1 VLAFLVVT
9 VSQSASAAVT
19 CDIGFEEIGFD
30 YATATNIVGTGF
42 NVGDKVLYSGVATR
56 TCGGVPTTI
65 DALVTTSA
73 LVDATVVHYEVD
85 TASAGPD
92 TSANTTTNFFEVD
105 ITALRTGGHADFT
118 FAFYKQG
125 TYPSAPV
132 PITLENVKATAIDID
147 NKTYGIISS
156 LDSFTLANDTR
167 LSNNYGGG
175 GFPATVTFTG
185 AASNGTN
192 DIRDRVTASYS
203 TLQTFTYRVGV
214 GDKDSNGQTLYF
226 GLAFQDLGWSP
237 STPITTGTD
246 YTLSYDANG
255 GTGTTPTSV
264 TATVGSALTI
274 ATNTGPTPLVRTN
287 YTFTNWN
294 TQANGLGTTY
304 APGASTFMP
313 GSNVTLYA
321 IWTPVD
327 HTLSYDLN
335 GAAGTPPT
343 SQTVTHDTT
352 ATVTSSVPTRT
363 GYTFTGWNTLANGTG
378 TSYATGA
385 TTSPITTDITL
396 YAIWTGVDHTLSY
409 DLNGAAGTPPTSQT
423 VTHDTTAT
431 VTSSVPTRTGYTFTS
446 WNTLA
451 NGTGTSYATGATTSP
466 ITTDIT
472 LYAIWL
478 ADEVTTT
485 TSTTSTT
492 LPASTTTVPVTSPP
506 TPVTYW
512 TVSFDPNGGTSGAVP
527 PSSQIFD
534 TGLYNIPGNSG
545 SLAKSDGSTF
555 LGWNTNAA
563 GTGIL
568 YSSGS
573 KMQMTSNVV
582 LYATWSPTATSVPPT
597 TVATPELQVIVPTS
611 PNPDDL
617 LVSFPDQLPK
627 TGIDLGR
634 EVLAAFVLGLATLAL
649 AFERRFRMLLTGI
662 RRTRRAG
669 R

>member
-1 VLAFLVVT
+1 MSKKKPSPVLSNEDLRTSKKSVKDNRSRVALALVASVLAFLVVT

-203 TLQTFTYRVGV
+203 TLQTFIYRVGV

-237 STPITTGTD
+237 STPVTTGTE
-246 YTLSYDANG
+246 YTLSYNANG

-385 TTSPITTDITL
+385 TTSPITTD
-396 YAIWTGVDHTLSY
+396 V
-409 DLNGAAGTPPTSQT
+409 
-423 VTHDTTAT
+423 
-431 VTSSVPTRTGYTFTS
+431 
-446 WNTLA
+446 
-451 NGTGTSYATGATTSP
+451 
-466 ITTDIT
+466 T

>member
-1 VLAFLVVT
+1 MSKKKTSPVLSNEDLRTSKKSVKDNRSRVALALVASVLAFLVVT

-167 LSNNYGGG
+167 LSNDYAGG

-203 TLQTFTYRVGV
+203 TLQTFIYRVGV

-264 TATVGSALTI
+264 TATVGSALTV
-274 ATNTGPTPLVRTN
+274 ATNIGPTPLVRTN

-321 IWTPVD
+321 IWTAVD

-352 ATVTSSVPTRT
+352 TVVTSSVPTRT
-363 GYTFTGWNTLANGTG
+363 GYTFTG
-378 TSYATGA
+378 
-385 TTSPITTDITL
+385 
-396 YAIWTGVDHTLSY
+396 
-409 DLNGAAGTPPTSQT
+409 
-423 VTHDTTAT
+423 
-431 VTSSVPTRTGYTFTS
+431 

-492 LPASTTTVPVTSPP
+492 LPPSTTTVPVTSPP

-573 KMQMTSNVV
+573 KMQMTSNVI
-582 LYATWSPTATSVPPT
+582 LYATWSPVATSVPPT

>member
-1 VLAFLVVT
+1 MSKKKTSPVLSNEDLRTSKKSVKDNRSRVALALVASVLAFLVVT

-147 NKTYGIISS
+147 NKTYGVISS

-167 LSNNYGGG
+167 LSNDYVGG

-185 AASNGTN
+185 DPSNGTN

-237 STPITTGTD
+237 STPVTTGTE
-246 YTLSYDANG
+246 YTLSYNANG

-352 ATVTSSVPTRT
+352 TVVTSSVPTRT

-385 TTSPITTDITL
+385 TTSPITTD
-396 YAIWTGVDHTLSY
+396 V
-409 DLNGAAGTPPTSQT
+409 
-423 VTHDTTAT
+423 
-431 VTSSVPTRTGYTFTS
+431 
-446 WNTLA
+446 
-451 NGTGTSYATGATTSP
+451 
-466 ITTDIT
+466 T

>member
-1 VLAFLVVT
+1 MSKKKTSPVLSNEDLRTSKKSVKDNRSRVALALVASVLAFLVVT

-167 LSNNYGGG
+167 LSNDYAGG

-203 TLQTFTYRVGV
+203 TLQTFIYRVGV

-237 STPITTGTD
+237 STPVTTGTD

-321 IWTPVD
+321 IWTGVD

-363 GYTFTGWNTLANGTG
+363 GYTFTG
-378 TSYATGA
+378 
-385 TTSPITTDITL
+385 
-396 YAIWTGVDHTLSY
+396 
-409 DLNGAAGTPPTSQT
+409 
-423 VTHDTTAT
+423 
-431 VTSSVPTRTGYTFTS
+431 

>member
-1 VLAFLVVT
+1 MSKKKPSPVLSNEDLRTSKKSVKDNRSRVALALVASVLAFLVVT

-203 TLQTFTYRVGV
+203 TLQTFIYRVGV

-237 STPITTGTD
+237 STPVTTGTE
-246 YTLSYDANG
+246 YTLSYNANG

-363 GYTFTGWNTLANGTG
+363 GYTFTG
-378 TSYATGA
+378 
-385 TTSPITTDITL
+385 
-396 YAIWTGVDHTLSY
+396 
-409 DLNGAAGTPPTSQT
+409 
-423 VTHDTTAT
+423 
-431 VTSSVPTRTGYTFTS
+431 

>member
-1 VLAFLVVT
+1 
-9 VSQSASAAVT
+9 
-19 CDIGFEEIGFD
+19 
-30 YATATNIVGTGF
+30 
-42 NVGDKVLYSGVATR
+42 
-56 TCGGVPTTI
+56 
-65 DALVTTSA
+65 
-73 LVDATVVHYEVD
+73 
-85 TASAGPD
+85 
-92 TSANTTTNFFEVD
+92 
-105 ITALRTGGHADFT
+105 
-118 FAFYKQG
+118 
-125 TYPSAPV
+125 
-132 PITLENVKATAIDID
+132 
-147 NKTYGIISS
+147 
-156 LDSFTLANDTR
+156 
-167 LSNNYGGG
+167 
-175 GFPATVTFTG
+175 VTFTG
-185 AASNGTN
+185 DPSNGTN

-352 ATVTSSVPTRT
+352 TVVTSSVPTRT
-363 GYTFTGWNTLANGTG
+363 GYTFTG
-378 TSYATGA
+378 
-385 TTSPITTDITL
+385 
-396 YAIWTGVDHTLSY
+396 
-409 DLNGAAGTPPTSQT
+409 
-423 VTHDTTAT
+423 
-431 VTSSVPTRTGYTFTS
+431 

>member
-1 VLAFLVVT
+1 MSKKKTSPVLSNEDLHTSKKVVKDNRSRVALALVASVLAFLVVT

-30 YATATNIVGTGF
+30 YAAATNIVGTGF

-147 NKTYGIISS
+147 NKTYGVISS
-156 LDSFTLANDTR
+156 LDSFTLADDTR
-167 LSNNYGGG
+167 LSNDYTSG

-185 AASNGTN
+185 DPSNGTN

-264 TATVGSALTI
+264 TATVGAALTI

-294 TQANGLGTTY
+294 TQANGLGTSY

-363 GYTFTGWNTLANGTG
+363 GYTFTGWNTLT
-378 TSYATGA
+378 
-385 TTSPITTDITL
+385 
-396 YAIWTGVDHTLSY
+396 
-409 DLNGAAGTPPTSQT
+409 
-423 VTHDTTAT
+423 
-431 VTSSVPTRTGYTFTS
+431 
-446 WNTLA
+446 

-512 TVSFDPNGGTSGAVP
+512 TVSFDPNGATSGAVP

-545 SLAKSDGSTF
+545 SLAKADGSTF

-582 LYATWSPTATSVPPT
+582 LYATWSPTATSVPT
-597 TVATPELQVIVPTS
+597 TIATPELQVIVPTS

-649 AFERRFRMLLTGI
+649 AFERRFRMLLAAL
-662 RRTRRAG
+662 RRTRRVG

>member
-1 VLAFLVVT
+1 MSKKKTSPVLSNEDLRTSKKSVKDNRSRVALALVASVLAFLVVT

-167 LSNNYGGG
+167 LSNDYAGG

-203 TLQTFTYRVGV
+203 TLQTFIYRVGV

-237 STPITTGTD
+237 STPVTTGTD

-274 ATNTGPTPLVRTN
+274 ATNTGPTPLARTN

-294 TQANGLGTTY
+294 TQANGLGTSY

-363 GYTFTGWNTLANGTG
+363 GYTFTG
-378 TSYATGA
+378 
-385 TTSPITTDITL
+385 
-396 YAIWTGVDHTLSY
+396 
-409 DLNGAAGTPPTSQT
+409 
-423 VTHDTTAT
+423 
-431 VTSSVPTRTGYTFTS
+431 

-649 AFERRFRMLLTGI
+649 AFERRFCMLLTGI

>member
-1 VLAFLVVT
+1 HSILELIAISFVAVVKRRFTQNTSAIPDLDCTSVKRESSMSKEKTSQDRSNEDLRKSKKPAKDNRSRVALALVASILAFLVVA

-30 YATATNIVGTGF
+30 YATATNIVGDGTH
-42 NVGDKVLYSGVATR
+42 VGDSVLYSGVATR

-73 LVDATVVHYEVD
+73 LVDATVVHYEVN

-125 TYPSAPV
+125 TYPSSPV

-147 NKTYGIISS
+147 NKTYGILSS

-167 LSNNYGGG
+167 LSHDYAGG
-175 GFPATVTFTG
+175 GFPATVTFSA

-203 TLQTFTYRVGV
+203 TLQSFMYRVGV

-237 STPITTGTD
+237 STPVTTGTE

-294 TQANGLGTTY
+294 TQANGLGTSY

-352 ATVTSSVPTRT
+352 ATVT
-363 GYTFTGWNTLANGTG
+363 
-378 TSYATGA
+378 
-385 TTSPITTDITL
+385 
-396 YAIWTGVDHTLSY
+396 
-409 DLNGAAGTPPTSQT
+409 
-423 VTHDTTAT
+423 
-431 VTSSVPTRTGYTFTS
+431 
-446 WNTLA
+446 
-451 NGTGTSYATGATTSP
+451 
-466 ITTDIT
+466 
-472 LYAIWL
+472 
-478 ADEVTTT
+478 
-485 TSTTSTT
+485 
-492 LPASTTTVPVTSPP
+492 
-506 TPVTYW
+506 
-512 TVSFDPNGGTSGAVP
+512 
-527 PSSQIFD
+527 
-534 TGLYNIPGNSG
+534 
-545 SLAKSDGSTF
+545 
-555 LGWNTNAA
+555 
-563 GTGIL
+563 
-568 YSSGS
+568 
-573 KMQMTSNVV
+573 
-582 LYATWSPTATSVPPT
+582 
-597 TVATPELQVIVPTS
+597 
-611 PNPDDL
+611 
-617 LVSFPDQLPK
+617 
-627 TGIDLGR
+627 
-634 EVLAAFVLGLATLAL
+634 
-649 AFERRFRMLLTGI
+649 
-662 RRTRRAG
+662 
-669 R
+669 

>member
-1 VLAFLVVT
+1 MSKKKPSPVLSNEDLRTSKKSVKDNRSRVALALVASVLAFLVVT

-203 TLQTFTYRVGV
+203 TLQTFIYRVGV

-237 STPITTGTD
+237 STPVTTGTE
-246 YTLSYDANG
+246 YTLSYNANG

-304 APGASTFMP
+304 VPGASTFMP

-352 ATVTSSVPTRT
+352 TVVTSSVPTRT
-363 GYTFTGWNTLANGTG
+363 GYTFTG
-378 TSYATGA
+378 
-385 TTSPITTDITL
+385 
-396 YAIWTGVDHTLSY
+396 
-409 DLNGAAGTPPTSQT
+409 
-423 VTHDTTAT
+423 
-431 VTSSVPTRTGYTFTS
+431 

>member
-1 VLAFLVVT
+1 MSKEKTSQDRSNEDLRKSKKPAKDNRSRVALALVASILAFLVVA

-30 YATATNIVGTGF
+30 YATATNIVGDGTH
-42 NVGDKVLYSGVATR
+42 VGDSVLYSGVATR

-73 LVDATVVHYEVD
+73 LVDATVVHYEVN

-105 ITALRTGGHADFT
+105 ISALRTGGHADFT

-147 NKTYGIISS
+147 NKTYGILSS

-167 LSNNYGGG
+167 LSHDYAGG

-185 AASNGTN
+185 SPSNGTN

-203 TLQTFTYRVGV
+203 TLQSFMYRVGV
-214 GDKDSNGQTLYF
+214 GNKDSNGQTLYF

-237 STPITTGTD
+237 STPVTTGTE
-246 YTLSYDANG
+246 YTLSYNANG

-294 TQANGLGTTY
+294 TQANGLGTSY

-378 TSYATGA
+378 TSYASGA

-396 YAIWTGVDHTLSY
+396 YAIWS
-409 DLNGAAGTPPTSQT
+409 
-423 VTHDTTAT
+423 
-431 VTSSVPTRTGYTFTS
+431 
-446 WNTLA
+446 
-451 NGTGTSYATGATTSP
+451 
-466 ITTDIT
+466 
-472 LYAIWL
+472 

-506 TPVTYW
+506 IPVTYW
-512 TVSFDPNGGTSGAVP
+512 TVSFDPNGATSGAVP

-582 LYATWSPTATSVPPT
+582 LYATWSPTATSVPT
-597 TVATPELQVIVPTS
+597 TIATPELQVIVPTS

-649 AFERRFRMLLTGI
+649 AFERRFRMLLTAL

>member
-1 VLAFLVVT
+1 MSKKKTSPVLSNEDLRTSKKSVKDNRSRVALALVASVLAFLVVT

-73 LVDATVVHYEVD
+73 LDDATVVHYEVD

-132 PITLENVKATAIDID
+132 QITLENVKATAIDID

-156 LDSFTLANDTR
+156 LDSFTLANNTR

-203 TLQTFTYRVGV
+203 TLQTFIYRVGV
-214 GDKDSNGQTLYF
+214 GNKDSNGQTLYF

-237 STPITTGTD
+237 STPVTTGTE
-246 YTLSYDANG
+246 YTLSYNANG

-274 ATNTGPTPLVRTN
+274 ATNTGPTPLARTN

-304 APGASTFMP
+304 VPGASTFMP

-396 YAIWTGVDHTLSY
+396 YAIWS
-409 DLNGAAGTPPTSQT
+409 
-423 VTHDTTAT
+423 
-431 VTSSVPTRTGYTFTS
+431 
-446 WNTLA
+446 
-451 NGTGTSYATGATTSP
+451 
-466 ITTDIT
+466 
-472 LYAIWL
+472 

>member
-1 VLAFLVVT
+1 MSKKKTSPVLSNEDLRTSKKSVKDNRSRVALALVASVLAFLVVT

-147 NKTYGIISS
+147 NKTYGVISS

-167 LSNNYGGG
+167 LSNDYAGG

-203 TLQTFTYRVGV
+203 TLQTFIYRVGV

-237 STPITTGTD
+237 STPVTTGTE
-246 YTLSYDANG
+246 YTLSYNANG

-274 ATNTGPTPLVRTN
+274 ATNTGPTPLARTN

-385 TTSPITTDITL
+385 TTSPITTD
-396 YAIWTGVDHTLSY
+396 V
-409 DLNGAAGTPPTSQT
+409 
-423 VTHDTTAT
+423 
-431 VTSSVPTRTGYTFTS
+431 
-446 WNTLA
+446 
-451 NGTGTSYATGATTSP
+451 
-466 ITTDIT
+466 T

>member
-1 VLAFLVVT
+1 MSKEKTSQDRSNEDLRKSKKPAKDNRSRVALALVASILAFLVVA

-30 YATATNIVGTGF
+30 YATATNIVGDGTH
-42 NVGDKVLYSGVATR
+42 VGDSVLYSGVATR

-73 LVDATVVHYEVD
+73 LVDATVVHYEVN

-147 NKTYGIISS
+147 NKTYGILSS

-167 LSNNYGGG
+167 LSHDYAGG

-185 AASNGTN
+185 NPSNGTN

-203 TLQTFTYRVGV
+203 TLQSFMYRVGV

-237 STPITTGTD
+237 STPVTTGTE

-294 TQANGLGTTY
+294 TQANGLGTSY

-378 TSYATGA
+378 TSYASGA

-396 YAIWTGVDHTLSY
+396 YAIWS
-409 DLNGAAGTPPTSQT
+409 
-423 VTHDTTAT
+423 
-431 VTSSVPTRTGYTFTS
+431 
-446 WNTLA
+446 
-451 NGTGTSYATGATTSP
+451 
-466 ITTDIT
+466 
-472 LYAIWL
+472 

-506 TPVTYW
+506 IPVTYW
-512 TVSFDPNGGTSGAVP
+512 TVSFDPNGATSGAVP

-534 TGLYNIPGNSG
+534 TGLYNIPGNYW
-545 SLAKSDGSTF
+545 SLAKADGSAF
-555 LGWNTNAA
+555 LGWNPKAD
-563 GTGIL
+563 GSGIL
-568 YSSGS
+568 YSSGA
-573 KMQMTSNVV
+573 KMQVTSNVI
-582 LYATWSPTATSVPPT
+582 LYAIWSPTATSVPT
-597 TVATPELQVIVPTS
+597 TIATPELQVIVPTS

-649 AFERRFRMLLTGI
+649 AFERRFRMLLTAL

>member
-1 VLAFLVVT
+1 MSKKKTSPVLSNEDLRTSKKSVKDNRSRVALALVASVLAFLVVT

-30 YATATNIVGTGF
+30 YAAATNIVGTGF

-132 PITLENVKATAIDID
+132 QITLENVKATAIDID
-147 NKTYGIISS
+147 NKTYGVISS
-156 LDSFTLANDTR
+156 LDSFTLADDTR
-167 LSNNYGGG
+167 LSNDYTSG

-185 AASNGTN
+185 DPSNGTN

-264 TATVGSALTI
+264 TATVGAALTI

-294 TQANGLGTTY
+294 TQANGLGTSY

-352 ATVTSSVPTRT
+352 TVVTSSVPTRT

-385 TTSPITTDITL
+385 TTSPITTD
-396 YAIWTGVDHTLSY
+396 V
-409 DLNGAAGTPPTSQT
+409 
-423 VTHDTTAT
+423 
-431 VTSSVPTRTGYTFTS
+431 
-446 WNTLA
+446 
-451 NGTGTSYATGATTSP
+451 
-466 ITTDIT
+466 T

-527 PSSQIFD
+527 PSSQISD

>member
-1 VLAFLVVT
+1 MSKEKTSQDRSNEDLRKSKKPAKDNRSRVALALVASILAFLVVA

-30 YATATNIVGTGF
+30 YATATNIVGDGTH
-42 NVGDKVLYSGVATR
+42 VGDSVLYSGVATR

-73 LVDATVVHYEVD
+73 LVDATVVHYEVN

-147 NKTYGIISS
+147 NKTYGILSS

-167 LSNNYGGG
+167 LSHDYAGG

-185 AASNGTN
+185 NPSNGTN

-203 TLQTFTYRVGV
+203 TLQSFMYRVGV

-237 STPITTGTD
+237 STPVTTGTE
-246 YTLSYDANG
+246 YTLSYNANG

-294 TQANGLGTTY
+294 TQANGLGTSY

-378 TSYATGA
+378 TSYASGA

-396 YAIWTGVDHTLSY
+396 YAIWS
-409 DLNGAAGTPPTSQT
+409 
-423 VTHDTTAT
+423 
-431 VTSSVPTRTGYTFTS
+431 
-446 WNTLA
+446 
-451 NGTGTSYATGATTSP
+451 
-466 ITTDIT
+466 
-472 LYAIWL
+472 

-506 TPVTYW
+506 TPVKYW
-512 TVSFDPNGGTSGAVP
+512 TVSFDPNGATSGAVP
-527 PSSQIFD
+527 PSSLIFD

-582 LYATWSPTATSVPPT
+582 LYATWSPTATSVPT
-597 TVATPELQVIVPTS
+597 TIATPELQVIVPTS

-649 AFERRFRMLLTGI
+649 AFERRFRMLLTAL

>member
-1 VLAFLVVT
+1 MSKKKTSPVLSNEDLRTSKKSVKDNRSRVALALVASVLAFLVVT

-167 LSNNYGGG
+167 LSNDYAGG

-203 TLQTFTYRVGV
+203 TLQTFIYRVGV

-237 STPITTGTD
+237 STPVTTGTE
-246 YTLSYDANG
+246 YTLSYNANG

-274 ATNTGPTPLVRTN
+274 ATNTGPTPLARTN

-304 APGASTFMP
+304 VPGASTFMP

-385 TTSPITTDITL
+385 TTSPITTD
-396 YAIWTGVDHTLSY
+396 V
-409 DLNGAAGTPPTSQT
+409 
-423 VTHDTTAT
+423 
-431 VTSSVPTRTGYTFTS
+431 
-446 WNTLA
+446 
-451 NGTGTSYATGATTSP
+451 
-466 ITTDIT
+466 T